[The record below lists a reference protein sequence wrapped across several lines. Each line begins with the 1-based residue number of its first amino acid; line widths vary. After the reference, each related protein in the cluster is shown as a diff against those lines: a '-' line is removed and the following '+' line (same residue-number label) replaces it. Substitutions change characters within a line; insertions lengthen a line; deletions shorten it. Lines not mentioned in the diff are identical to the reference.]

1 MKTDKSE
8 IDLWPSGLPAN
19 ARLLPDEQIEQLKKQ
34 QTEEHLTWVE
44 KPTLTLYPASPETTN
59 GCCVVVCPG
68 GGYNILAWP
77 KEGLEL
83 AEWFNS
89 FGVSAV
95 VLKCRVPRRHLKYPH
110 REPMQDGQRALRLVR
125 YNAAEWNIDPE
136 RIGLLGFSAGAH
148 LSLMVAT
155 QHQSDSY
162 VRIDTAD
169 DVSARPDFVC
179 PIYVA
184 YLGPNYSDDR
194 PELGSLVKISQNTPP
209 TFMAV
214 TLDDSYRGVQT
225 GLLLNQFKQA
235 GVSAES
241 HIYAVGGHGYGIR
254 PSDNPISSW
263 HHRLQDWMR
272 LSGLFQS
279 PNES

>member
-44 KPTLTLYPASPETTN
+44 KPTLTLYPASPETAN

-89 FGVSAV
+89 FGVSAA
-95 VLKCRVPRRHLKYPH
+95 VLKYRVPRRHPKYPH

-162 VRIDTAD
+162 VRTDTAD
-169 DVSARPDFVC
+169 DVSARPNFVC

-194 PELGSLVKISQNTPP
+194 PELGSKNQSKHP
-209 TFMAV
+209 TH
-214 TLDDSYRGVQT
+214 L
-225 GLLLNQFKQA
+225 
-235 GVSAES
+235 
-241 HIYAVGGHGYGIR
+241 YGSNSR
-254 PSDNPISSW
+254 
-263 HHRLQDWMR
+263 
-272 LSGLFQS
+272 
-279 PNES
+279 

>member
-44 KPTLTLYPASPETTN
+44 KPTLTLYLASPETTN
-59 GCCVVVCPG
+59 GCCIVVCPG

-89 FGVSAV
+89 FGVSAA
-95 VLKCRVPRRHLKYPH
+95 VLKYRVPRRHPKYPH

-162 VRIDTAD
+162 VRTDTAD
-169 DVSARPDFVC
+169 DVSARPNFVC

-225 GLLLNQFKQA
+225 GLLLNRF
-235 GVSAES
+235 
-241 HIYAVGGHGYGIR
+241 
-254 PSDNPISSW
+254 
-263 HHRLQDWMR
+263 
-272 LSGLFQS
+272 
-279 PNES
+279 

>member
-19 ARLLPDEQIEQLKKQ
+19 ARLLPDEQIKQLKKQ

-89 FGVSAV
+89 FGVSAA
-95 VLKCRVPRRHLKYPH
+95 VLKYRVPRRHPEYPH

-125 YNAAEWNIDPE
+125 YNAAEWDIDPE

-155 QHQSDSY
+155 QHQADSY
-162 VRIDTAD
+162 VRIDT
-169 DVSARPDFVC
+169 
-179 PIYVA
+179 
-184 YLGPNYSDDR
+184 
-194 PELGSLVKISQNTPP
+194 T
-209 TFMAV
+209 M
-214 TLDDSYRGVQT
+214 
-225 GLLLNQFKQA
+225 
-235 GVSAES
+235 
-241 HIYAVGGHGYGIR
+241 
-254 PSDNPISSW
+254 
-263 HHRLQDWMR
+263 
-272 LSGLFQS
+272 
-279 PNES
+279 

>member
-1 MKTDKSE
+1 MENDRFE
-8 IDLWPSGLPAN
+8 IDLWPNGLPTD
-19 ARLLPDEQIEQLKKQ
+19 ARVLPDEQIEQLKKQ

-44 KPTLTLYPASPETTN
+44 TPTLTLYPASSETAN

-89 FGVSAV
+89 FGVSAA
-95 VLKCRVPRRHLKYPH
+95 VLKYRVPRRHPEYPH
-110 REPMQDGQRALRLVR
+110 QEPMQDGQRAMRLVR
-125 YNAAEWNIDPE
+125 YNAAGWNIDPE

-155 QHQSDSY
+155 QYQLDSY
-162 VRIDTAD
+162 GGVDTID
-169 DVSARPDFVC
+169 DVSSRPNFVC
-179 PIYVA
+179 PIYAA

-209 TFMAV
+209 AFMAV
-214 TLDDSYRGVQT
+214 TFDDSYRGVQT
-225 GLLLNQFKQA
+225 GMLLNQFKQA
-235 GVSAES
+235 GVPAEA

-254 PSDNPISSW
+254 PSEDPVSSW

-272 LSGLFQS
+272 SSGLLQL
-279 PNES
+279 PKES

>member
-1 MKTDKSE
+1 M
-8 IDLWPSGLPAN
+8 
-19 ARLLPDEQIEQLKKQ
+19 
-34 QTEEHLTWVE
+34 
-44 KPTLTLYPASPETTN
+44 
-59 GCCVVVCPG
+59 VVCPG

-95 VLKCRVPRRHLKYPH
+95 VLKYRVPRRHPKYPH

-125 YNAAEWNIDPE
+125 YNAAEWNIDSE
-136 RIGLLGFSAGAH
+136 RIGLLGFSTGAH

-162 VRIDTAD
+162 MRIDTAD
-169 DVSARPDFVC
+169 DVSARPNFVC

-209 TFMAV
+209 AFMAV
-214 TLDDSYRGVQT
+214 TLDDSYRGLQT

-254 PSDNPISSW
+254 PSGNPISSW

-272 LSGLFQS
+272 SSGLFQS

>member
-19 ARLLPDEQIEQLKKQ
+19 ARLLPDEQIKQLKKQ

-44 KPTLTLYPASPETTN
+44 KPTLTLYPASPETAN

-89 FGVSAV
+89 FGVSAA
-95 VLKCRVPRRHLKYPH
+95 VLKYRVPRRHPEYPH

-125 YNAAEWNIDPE
+125 YNAAEWNIDSE
-136 RIGLLGFSAGAH
+136 RIGLLGFSTGAH

-162 VRIDTAD
+162 MRIDTAD
-169 DVSARPDFVC
+169 DVSARPNFVC

-184 YLGPNYSDDR
+184 YLGPNCSDDR
-194 PELGSLVKISQNTPP
+194 PELGSLVKSVKTPHP
-209 TFMAV
+209 P
-214 TLDDSYRGVQT
+214 L
-225 GLLLNQFKQA
+225 
-235 GVSAES
+235 
-241 HIYAVGGHGYGIR
+241 
-254 PSDNPISSW
+254 
-263 HHRLQDWMR
+263 
-272 LSGLFQS
+272 
-279 PNES
+279 